1 MRIAIVTDSTC
12 DIPIDLVERLDITV
26 VPNILIINGESIQD
40 DPSFSRQDFYT
51 RLPTMSSLPT
61 TATTSSGTYNAVYER
76 LFRQGY
82 EKIVSLHA
90 ARSLSGIINAASVA
104 AQSFS
109 ERVLVIDS
117 QQVSLGLGFQVLAAA
132 EAATRGLEIDS
143 ITAQI
148 GDVRRRLRLVAM
160 LDTLEYVRRSG
171 RVSWARASLGSL
183 INLKPFIELREGNVY
198 RIGESRTRNK
208 GIARLLEMMESL
220 GPLECLAI
228 LHTNAE
234 AEASHLLEIMRPQVA
249 TPPMLVNVTTVI
261 GTHVGPNGLGFVS
274 VTL

>member
-12 DIPIDLVERLDITV
+12 DIPKDLVERLDITV

>member
-26 VPNILIINGESIQD
+26 VPNILIIDGESIQD
-40 DPSFSRQDFYT
+40 DPSFYRQDFYT

-132 EAATRGLEIDS
+132 EAATRGLEIAS
-143 ITAQI
+143 ISAKI

-183 INLKPFIELREGNVY
+183 LNLKPFIELRDGNVY
-198 RIGESRTRNK
+198 RIGETRTRNK

-220 GPLECLAI
+220 GPLENLAI

-234 AEASHLLEIMRPQVA
+234 SEASQLVEIMRPRVA
-249 TPPMLVNVTTVI
+249 TPPMLVHVTTVI

-274 VTL
+274 VTR

>member
-1 MRIAIVTDSTC
+1 
-12 DIPIDLVERLDITV
+12 
-26 VPNILIINGESIQD
+26 
-40 DPSFSRQDFYT
+40 
-51 RLPTMSSLPT
+51 MSSLPT